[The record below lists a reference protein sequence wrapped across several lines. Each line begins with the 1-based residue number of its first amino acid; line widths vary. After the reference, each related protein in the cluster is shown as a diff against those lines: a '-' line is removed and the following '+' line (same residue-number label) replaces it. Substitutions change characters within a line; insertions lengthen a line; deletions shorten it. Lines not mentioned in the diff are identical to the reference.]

1 MDNVVVLIAGLTG
14 WGLAVWLVIRWHD
27 TRRAI
32 PSPVPDGAGAVERLG
47 RATARVTGMVAGAL
61 AAGVLVLGLGGRLM
75 MRVLAAT
82 SSGTVQ
88 GATTDADEI
97 VGEITLG
104 GTIGLL
110 LFVGAFGGLASMA
123 LFALLRRWL
132 PDRSVVAG
140 VLMAG
145 IGGALLARPSG
156 LLEPS
161 NADYDILEPTWL
173 ALVLGAMVI
182 LTFGLAAAVLIDR
195 WAARWPLP
203 GWSPRGVLSLAP
215 LAPLLLVVTP
225 GILIAAAIAITAF
238 VAPVVR
244 DATWLRALDRPLRVL
259 VAGVAVLGS
268 AWVLAAAVEIA
279 A

>member
-1 MDNVVVLIAGLTG
+1 MDNMAVLIAGLAG

-27 TRRAI
+27 TCRAA
-32 PSPVPDGAGAVERLG
+32 PGPASDDAGPGERLS
-47 RATARVTGMVAGAL
+47 RATARVTGMVAGSL
-61 AAGVLVLGLGGRLM
+61 AAGILVLGLGGRLM

-82 SSGTVQ
+82 SSDTVQ

-104 GTIGLL
+104 GTIGVLI
-110 LFVGAFGGLASMA
+110 FVGVFGGLISMA
-123 LFALLRRWL
+123 LFAVLRRWL

-140 VLMAG
+140 LVMAG

-156 LLEPS
+156 LLQPS
-161 NADYDILEPTWL
+161 NPDYDILEPTWL
-173 ALVLGAMVI
+173 ALLLGALVI

-203 GWSPRGVLSLAP
+203 AWSPRGVLSLAP
-215 LAPLLLVVTP
+215 LVPVLLGVTP
-225 GILIAAAIAITAF
+225 GILIAAAIAVTAF
-238 VAPVVR
+238 VAPTIR
-244 DATWLRALDRPLRVL
+244 DATWLRALDRPLRAL
-259 VAGVAVLGS
+259 VASVAVLGC